1 MTNNILPTD
10 IEFATKLLAANQDDA
25 AIVTA
30 LVHRGI
36 ESATAT
42 QMVADLRNGRKVT
55 PQIPASLEIASG
67 RRSGPKG
74 AGLQGE
80 STQAVQAA
88 DPGARRRRSAS
99 RSAGGR
105 KQSSSLWIIAAV
117 SISLVAVGLTVLVA
131 SHLRHRRDDV
141 PADKAR
147 EAASARGSVAPA
159 DARVKGPG
167 AQPLTAVPD
176 ATSGRITT
184 GGSGIRTEPA
194 AAGRN
199 SQPTKRPGVPPAVK
213 ADTRQK
219 PAAPGLA
226 LSLQSDGL
234 RISGSLVTAGNVLA
248 CVRQVL
254 GQPTRS
260 IPAVQPDTII
270 YAYDGHGLL
279 IYSAKGTRKD
289 SIVLD
294 CDAVGGAN
302 GTTSPFTGSL
312 QVEDQV
318 IRPDTDSKTLAAMPK
333 LGLRNP
339 AAGSAILSGR
349 YNDLDLAFAY
359 LKTPNRLSLIEID
372 LR

>member
-10 IEFATKLLAANQDDA
+10 IEFATRLLAANQDDA

-36 ESATAT
+36 EFATAT
-42 QMVADLRNGRKVT
+42 QMVADLRSGRKVT
-55 PQIPASLEIASG
+55 PQIPASLEIAFG
-67 RRSGPKG
+67 RRSASKST
-74 AGLQGE
+74 GLQGE
-80 STQAVQAA
+80 STQALRAA
-88 DPGARRRRSAS
+88 DPGTRRRRSAS

-105 KQSSSLWIIAAV
+105 KQFSSWWIIAAV
-117 SISLVAVGLTVLVA
+117 PISLLAVGLAVLLA
-131 SHLRHRRDDV
+131 NHLRRSKDDV
-141 PADKAR
+141 PADGAG

-159 DARVKGPG
+159 DARVKDPG
-167 AQPLTAVPD
+167 AQPLTAAPD
-176 ATSGRITT
+176 ATSGRTT
-184 GGSGIRTEPA
+184 AGGSGIRTEPA
-194 AAGRN
+194 AAARN
-199 SQPTKRPGVPPAVK
+199 SQEAPRPGVPPAVK
-213 ADTRQK
+213 AGTLQK

-248 CVRQVL
+248 CVHQVL

-260 IPAVQPDTII
+260 IAAVQPDTII
-270 YAYDGHGLL
+270 YAYDDHGLL
-279 IYSAKGTRKD
+279 IYSAKGTKKD

-333 LGLRNP
+333 LGLRNT
-339 AAGSAILSGR
+339 AAGNAILSGR